1 MCKTSFFAAAVIIC
15 TITAVLNSQ
24 ENMSKV
30 PTPAELLTREHVP
43 LTRSALLSALG
54 SDSANIRDLAAA
66 ELAVQHAKDAVPDI
80 YGALIVEHV
89 PAVRVNMAYSLAQ
102 LEDPRGSNSLRDD
115 CRTRELRMDLRLTAA
130 SYLAQLHDPSCID
143 TIFEAQQ
150 SNVSSDVQVQ
160 ALSLI
165 PEFAKLD
172 ESKAPQL
179 NALLQRSLSAADASV
194 RLEASELISNLGDR
208 SAIPALEAAIAGE
221 SDDQVWAVMQDS
233 LRTLREPNP

>member
-1 MCKTSFFAAAVIIC
+1 MCKTSFFAAAVLIW
-15 TITAVLNSQ
+15 TIAAIAYSQ
-24 ENMSKV
+24 ENVNKV

-43 LTRSALLSALG
+43 LTRPGLLSALG

-102 LEDPRGSNSLRDD
+102 LGDPRGRNSLRDD
-115 CRTRELRMDLRLTAA
+115 CTTRGLRMDLRLTAA
-130 SYLAQLHDPSCID
+130 SYLAQLHDASCID
-143 TIFEAQQ
+143 TIFEALQP
-150 SNVSSDVQVQ
+150 NVSSDVQVQ

-172 ESKAPQL
+172 ERIASQL
-179 NALLQRSLSAADASV
+179 NALLLRSLSAGEASV
-194 RLEASELISNLGDR
+194 RLEASDVIRNLGDR

-221 SDDQVWAVMQDS
+221 SDDEVRAVMQAS
-233 LRTLREPNP
+233 LETLRKPKP